1 MGWAPFESKMEY
13 THEVCDMHL
22 NNSLVSDLSFDAFG
36 RCYLTNG
43 YQKSAKTKV
52 VLTVDTEASIGGAF
66 GGDEAHTPLIHAL
79 VAGVV
84 DGKSEAL
91 GFLVETLNRYG
102 LVATFFVETLQTR
115 YFPDRVMGGYV
126 DQLLRA
132 GQDVQL
138 HLHPCWL
145 AFNDGKL
152 DRSGPV
158 TDDCHEL
165 EIGRLTA
172 LIGEGAE
179 RIGAWTGT
187 RPTGMRTGNFSTA
200 LSVFEAMGK
209 AGLSHASNI
218 CLAVHR
224 PPEPELAVTGGI
236 HDFAG
241 IRELPVTCFF
251 DVGPVGRGR
260 LRPMQVTALTA
271 REQINLLNAAHNKE
285 NPVVVIV
292 THPFEFV
299 KKQDFRYTNLRPN
312 RIIQNRF
319 RRLCAY
325 LSANTDRFEVVPLA
339 VAADTIDPHQRWTEL
354 TGNALNSIVRG
365 VANVVNDHVKFI

>member
-1 MGWAPFESKMEY
+1 MEY
-13 THEVCDMHL
+13 TREVCDMHWSIHSSAISGW
-22 NNSLVSDLSFDAFG
+22 NGFG
-36 RCYLTNG
+36 QCNLTNG
-43 YQKSAKTKV
+43 YQSSVKTRV
-52 VLTVDTEASIGGAF
+52 VLTVDIEASIGGAF
-66 GGDEAHTPLIHAL
+66 DGNEAHTPLIHEP
-79 VAGVV
+79 VGGVV
-84 DGKSEAL
+84 DGKSEGL

-102 LVATFFVETLQTR
+102 LVATFFIETLQTR
-115 YFPDRVMGGYV
+115 YFPDTVMGGYV
-126 DQLLRA
+126 DLLLRA

-138 HLHPCWL
+138 HLHPCWA
-145 AFNDGKL
+145 AFKNGKL
-152 DRSGPV
+152 DPSSPII
-158 TDDCHEL
+158 DNCHEL

-179 RIGAWTGT
+179 RIGSWTGT

-200 LSVFEAMGK
+200 LSVFAAMSK
-209 AGLSHASNI
+209 AGLRHASNI

-224 PPEPELAVTGGI
+224 PPEPELAVTGGVY
-236 HDFAG
+236 DFAG

-251 DVGPVGRGR
+251 DIGPVGRGR

-271 REQINLLNAAHNKE
+271 REQISLLNAAHGNK

-299 KKQDFRYTNLRPN
+299 KKRDFRYTSLRPN

-339 VAADTIDPHQRWTEL
+339 VVADAPESQRAWTEL
-354 TGNALNSIVRG
+354 TGNIFDSVVR
-365 VANVVNDHVKFI
+365 AATNAVNDRVRFI